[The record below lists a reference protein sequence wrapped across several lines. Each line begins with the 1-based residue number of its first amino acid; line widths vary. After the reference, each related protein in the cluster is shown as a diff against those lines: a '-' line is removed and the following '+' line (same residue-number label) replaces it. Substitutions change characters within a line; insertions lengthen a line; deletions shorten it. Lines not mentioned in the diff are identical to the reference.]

1 MGEQQAWQ
9 GDILSETKLVS
20 SSATHDIHKSK
31 GAVSI
36 FSLRTITI

>member
-9 GDILSETKLVS
+9 GDILSKTELVS
-20 SSATHDIHKSK
+20 SSATHDIHNSR

-36 FSLRTITI
+36 VSLRTITI